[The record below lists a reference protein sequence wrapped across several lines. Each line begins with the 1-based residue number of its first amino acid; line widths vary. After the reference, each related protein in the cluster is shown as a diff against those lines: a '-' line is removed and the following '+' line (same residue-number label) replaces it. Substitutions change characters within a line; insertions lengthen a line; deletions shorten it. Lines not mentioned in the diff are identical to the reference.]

1 VYTYS
6 PIKTYTNI
14 VPTDLMAPELAKR
27 PYFNLQRELNS
38 CFADVAPQLAEA
50 ILDRA
55 RAPPKKVDSFGQA
68 LGERGILGNFG
79 AASVRVMD
87 ERTTKQ
93 YGFRQFWNDLWQKEK
108 APY

>member
-1 VYTYS
+1 VYTYN

-14 VPTDLMAPELAKR
+14 ILIDLMAPELAKR

-38 CFADVAPQLAEA
+38 CFADVAPQLAEF

-68 LGERGILGNFG
+68 LSEKSILGNFG